1 MAAEDRR
8 DRNAQIGGSPQT
20 WLRRH
25 PPETLA
31 AMSKTATGGG

>member
-8 DRNAQIGGSPQT
+8 DRNEQIGGSLQT

-31 AMSKTATGGG
+31 AMSKPATVGG